1 MPSDSIDDVRPVGRE
16 PEAPVWLREVRSQ
29 VESLRFGQVQIVVH
43 DGRVV
48 QIEKVEKIRFESKA
62 KP

>member
-1 MPSDSIDDVRPVGRE
+1 MDKRVVTQGVGE
-16 PEAPVWLREVRSQ
+16 SQSVPVWLNAVRLQ

-48 QIEKVEKIRFESKA
+48 QIEKVEKIRIESRLGSGE
-62 KP
+62 